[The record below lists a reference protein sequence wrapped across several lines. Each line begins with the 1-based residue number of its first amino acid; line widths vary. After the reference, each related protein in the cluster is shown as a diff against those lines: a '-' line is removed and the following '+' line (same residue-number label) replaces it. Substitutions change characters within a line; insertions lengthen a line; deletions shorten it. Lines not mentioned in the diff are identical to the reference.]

1 MKRDKIPVMLISLFA
16 LLSGCVSLP
25 LSPPKFDPSLAWKT
39 LETAHFSIHFHQGEA
54 EIAAEAA
61 RHAEEAHARLTERL
75 RWTPSGKTQLVLIDH
90 ADTVRG
96 EATPFPYNTIYINP
110 YPPAAGILTPIRY
123 RNWLRAII
131 FHEYTHIIQLD
142 QAAGLPKVFRYFFG
156 RVILPNVWQPLWLIE
171 GLATFEESEAETTD
185 RSDGTFS
192 EMILRTAVLEDRFKS
207 IDQAHLP
214 DSWPAGMTPYY
225 YGAAFHRFLRDRY
238 GEEKI
243 AEWSNQ
249 YSGRLIPLFI
259 ESNAENVLGA
269 RLGRLW
275 SEWKDLLQEKY
286 RREAA
291 QWREEGM
298 TPMPQA
304 MDRPPA
310 RTLTRSDFWKLAPV
324 PSPDGKRIA
333 YTEINRREYP
343 KIKFLSSEEGPNW
356 NATREDRPIK
366 RNSDAGLSWSP
377 DGKSILFS
385 QMEVVSNFST
395 YSDLYR
401 FDLEE
406 GKLRR
411 LTKGMRAKDPDFSPD
426 GRRIIFVRQG
436 PNRSSLWIWEEGK
449 SRPLLTGGQDRF
461 FATPRWSPDGKRIA
475 LSVWSGGNQDI
486 ALYDLDSNRLER
498 LTEDVALDL
507 TPAWSPDGEV
517 LLFVS
522 DREGI
527 FDLFGY
533 ALSDRR
539 FYRVTR
545 LLGGAFTPF
554 VSPDS
559 KSIFFSS
566 YHADGFEIAAI
577 PYDRSAWKPIPLEA
591 PKEPPEESSSADA
604 PSPIEE
610 TGPVHPYF
618 EPATLLPRFWVPLLG
633 VDEEGLTVGALTG
646 GVDPLG
652 KDRYLLNLFYGSE
665 SERLSYQIDYW
676 NEHFSPTLHFQW
688 LDRADPHADLLIDP
702 DGEEETYWERN
713 RRFRVE
719 TIFPFLAFQR
729 QFFISV
735 GYQRE
740 ALSSLTDLGASL
752 VIPEEGVLS
761 GLRLSWIY
769 NSAHEYPFSVSP
781 EEGRRLFITQE
792 IFRRKF
798 GGDFNRRRTI
808 GGWREY
814 YNLPRPNQIVA
825 AQLSGGFARGDLLV
839 QRSFQLG
846 GLSAPFADFQEEPF
860 LLRGYPARE
869 FRGERAL
876 SLSVEY
882 RFPLRNV
889 ERGWGTFPLF
899 VRRLHATFFGDL
911 GDAWSEGEGGPS
923 LKSGIGGSIGTD
935 LYLGYYLPLRLQG
948 GVAQGL
954 NDEGITLVFITL
966 GNAF

>member
-1 MKRDKIPVMLISLFA
+1 LVFLT
-16 LLSGCVSLP
+16 LLLCGCVPLP
-25 LSPPKFDPSLAWKT
+25 IAPPKFDPSLRWKT
-39 LETAHFSIHFHQGEA
+39 IETDHFSIHFHQGE
-54 EIAAEAA
+54 EQIAAEAA
-61 RHAEEAHARLTERL
+61 HHAEEAHSRITRRLH
-75 RWTPSGKTQLVLIDH
+75 WTPSAKTQMVLIDH

-131 FHEYTHIIQLD
+131 FHEYTHIVQLD
-142 QAAGLPKVFRYFFG
+142 QAHGLPKRFRYLFG
-156 RVILPNVWQPLWLIE
+156 RVVLPNVWQPLWLLE
-171 GLATFEESEAETTD
+171 GLATFEEGEAGTTD
-185 RSDGTFS
+185 RYDGSFS
-192 EMILRTAVLEDRFKS
+192 EMLLRTAILEDRFKS

-243 AEWSNQ
+243 AEWSHR
-249 YSGRLIPLFI
+249 YSARLIPFFI
-259 ESNAENVLGA
+259 ESNAEDVLG
-269 RLGRLW
+269 RSLGGLW
-275 SEWKDLLQEKY
+275 REWEISLQEKY

-291 QWREEGM
+291 RLQAEGI
-298 TPMPQA
+298 TA
-304 MDRPPA
+304 TD
-310 RTLTRSDFWKLAPV
+310 TLSRSDFWKLAPV
-324 PSPDGKRIA
+324 PSPDGKKIA

-343 KIKFLSSEEGPNW
+343 RIQFLAIDGGSDLKEPRRDES
-356 NATREDRPIK
+356 IK

-377 DGKSILFS
+377 DGKAIVYS
-385 QMEVVSNFST
+385 QMEVLSNFST

-406 GKLRR
+406 GTVRR
-411 LTKGMRAKDPDFSPD
+411 LTKGLRAKDPDFSPD
-426 GRRIIFVRQG
+426 GRRIVFVRQERD
-436 PNRSSLWIWEEGK
+436 RSSLWLWEEGK
-449 SRPLLTGGQDRF
+449 TTLLLSGERDQF
-461 FATPRWSPDGKRIA
+461 FATPRWSPDGKRIV

-486 ALYDLDSNRLER
+486 ALFDFESNRLER
-498 LTEDVALDL
+498 LMEDAALDL
-507 TPAWSPDGEV
+507 TPVWFPDGER
-517 LLFVS
+517 LLFTS

-527 FDLFGY
+527 FDLF
-533 ALSDRR
+533 ACSLADRQ

-566 YHADGFEIAAI
+566 YQANGFEIASI
-577 PYDRSAWKPIPLEA
+577 PYDRSTWQPISLQTP
-591 PKEPPEESSSADA
+591 A
-604 PSPIEE
+604 PSDDPPPA
-610 TGPVHPYF
+610 TGVQNQEGRPVHSYF

-676 NEHFSPTLHFQW
+676 NDHFDPTLHFQW
-688 LDRADPHADLLIDP
+688 SDRADPHGDLLIEA
-702 DGEEETYWERN
+702 DGDERTYWERN
-713 RRFRVE
+713 RRFRIE
-719 TIFPFLAFQR
+719 TIFPFLAFQW
-729 QFFISV
+729 QSFISV

-740 ALSSLTDLGASL
+740 ALRSLTDLDTSL
-752 VIPEEGVLS
+752 VIPQEGVLS
-761 GLRLSWIY
+761 GIRLSWIY
-769 NSAHEYPFSVSP
+769 NSAHEYGFSISP
-781 EEGRRLFITQE
+781 EDGRRLFITQE
-792 IFRRKF
+792 VFRREF

-814 YNLPRPNQIVA
+814 YPLPWPNQVLA
-825 AQLSGGFARGDLLV
+825 AQLSGGIARGDLLV

-846 GLSAPFADFQEEPF
+846 GLTAPFADFQEEPF

-882 RFPLRNV
+882 RMPLRNI
-889 ERGWGTFPLF
+889 ERGWGTLPLF

-923 LKSGIGGSIGTD
+923 LKSGVGGSLGTD
-935 LYLGYYLPLRLQG
+935 LYLGYYLPVRLQA
-948 GVAQGL
+948 GVARGI
-954 NDEGITLVFITL
+954 DKEGITVVFIAL

>member
-1 MKRDKIPVMLISLFA
+1 MKRPKILLRQLLLLA
-16 LLSGCVSLP
+16 LLSGCIPLP
-25 LSPPKFDPSLAWKT
+25 LAPPKFDPSLTWQT
-39 LETAHFSIHFHQGEA
+39 IETSHFSIHFHQGE
-54 EIAAEAA
+54 EQVAAEAA
-61 RHAEEAHARLTERL
+61 RHAEEAHARLTRRL
-75 RWTPSGKTQLVLIDH
+75 HWAPSGKTQMVLVDH
-90 ADTVRG
+90 ADRVQG

-131 FHEYTHIIQLD
+131 FHEYTHIVQLD
-142 QAAGLPKVFRYFFG
+142 QAHGLPNAFRYLFG
-156 RVILPNVWQPLWLIE
+156 RAILPNVWQPLWLLE
-171 GLATFEESEAETTD
+171 GLATFEESEAGTTD

-192 EMILRTAVLEDRFKS
+192 EMLLRTAVLEDRFKS

-249 YSGRLIPLFI
+249 YSARLIPFFI
-259 ESNAENVLGA
+259 ENNAENVLG
-269 RLGRLW
+269 RSLGGLW
-275 SEWKDLLQEKY
+275 WEWKDSLQQKY

-291 QWREEGM
+291 RLEQEGVTSTAQGM
-298 TPMPQA
+298 G
-304 MDRPPA
+304 RPPA
-310 RTLTRSDFWKLAPV
+310 RTVSRSDFWKLAPV
-324 PSPDGKRIA
+324 PSPDGKKIA
-333 YTEINRREYP
+333 YTEINRSEYP
-343 KIKFLSSEEGPNW
+343 RIRFVSSEGESHRIEGDPS
-356 NATREDRPIK
+356 IK

-377 DGKSILFS
+377 DGKSIVFS
-385 QMEVVSNFST
+385 QMEVVSNFSA

-406 GKLRR
+406 GKVRR
-411 LTKGMRAKDPDFSPD
+411 LTSGLRAKDPDFSPD
-426 GRRIIFVRQG
+426 GRRILFVRQ
-436 PNRSSLWIWEEGK
+436 NLDRSGLWIWEEGK
-449 SRPLLTGGQDRF
+449 NRPLLAGEKDQF
-461 FATPRWSPDGKRIA
+461 FATPRWSPDGRRIV
-475 LSVWSGGNQDI
+475 LSIWRDGNQDI

-498 LTEDVALDL
+498 LTEDAALDL
-507 TPAWSPDGEV
+507 TPVWSPDGEA

-527 FDLFGY
+527 FDLFAY
-533 ALSDRR
+533 TLSDRQ

-545 LLGGAFTPF
+545 LLGGAFSPF
-554 VSPDS
+554 ISPDS

-577 PYDRSAWKPIPLEA
+577 PYDRSAWSALSIETPA
-591 PKEPPEESSSADA
+591 PTETFPSVHT
-604 PSPIEE
+604 PSPIEAA
-610 TGPVHPYF
+610 GPATHPYF
-618 EPATLLPRFWVPLLG
+618 APATLFPRFWVPLLAS
-633 VDEEGLTVGALTG
+633 DEEGLTIGALTG
-646 GVDPLG
+646 AVDPLG

-676 NEHFSPTLHFQW
+676 NDHFSPTLHFQW
-688 LDRADPHADLLIDP
+688 LDRADPHADLLIEP
-702 DGEEETYWERN
+702 DGAEKTYWERN
-713 RRFRVE
+713 RRFRFE
-719 TIFPFLAFQR
+719 TLFPFLAFRR
-729 QFFISV
+729 QSFISV

-740 ALSSLTDLGASL
+740 ALTSLTDLGASL

-761 GLRLSWIY
+761 GIRLSWIY
-769 NSAHEYPFSVSP
+769 DSAREYGFSISP

-792 IFRRKF
+792 VFRRKF

-814 YNLPRPNQIVA
+814 YNLPRPNQIFA
-825 AQLSGGFARGDLLV
+825 AQLSGGLARGDLLV

-846 GLSAPFADFQEEPF
+846 GLTAPFSDFQEEPF
-860 LLRGYPARE
+860 LLRGYPSRE

-876 SLSVEY
+876 SLSAEY

-889 ERGWGTFPLF
+889 ERGWGTLPFF

-911 GDAWSEGEGGPS
+911 GDAWNEGEGGPS
-923 LKSGIGGSIGTD
+923 FKSGLGGSLGAD
-935 LYLGYYLPLRLQG
+935 LYLGYYLPVRVQG
-948 GVAQGL
+948 GVARGL
-954 NDEGITLVFITL
+954 NEEGITVVFITL